1 MSQGY
6 PVQTPFD
13 PGYGQQPQQGYMPQ
27 GHSQPPGN
35 WGQQGGMP
43 EPDLGGFDVNEFPDG
58 RLADG
63 TYSFVV
69 TDTAMS
75 PTKAG
80 TGWFLKVTAEL
91 NNGQN
96 AYLRFNVQ
104 NPNPDA
110 ERIAKQEL
118 AKLVRGLGLQ
128 FLRSHRDLVGKRG
141 SMTVSHRI
149 DKRGQEQE
157 NYRFENPGSGQ
168 GMAPPI
174 SQGLP
179 PSPQAAAGYR
189 APQTQAGQAAPYAP
203 HVAPP
208 NGHTPGHLPATSVD
222 VTHPPIRQMPTHP
235 PAFQPGQSAAPWQ
248 AHPGQ
253 ASQAQPQI
261 DPQTGLPF

>member
-13 PGYGQQPQQGYMPQ
+13 PGYGQPQQGYMPQ
-27 GHSQPPGN
+27 GHSQPPAN
-35 WGQQGGMP
+35 WGQQGGPP

-69 TDTAMS
+69 SDTSMS

-157 NYRFENPGSGQ
+157 NYRFENP
-168 GMAPPI
+168 A
-174 SQGLP
+174 
-179 PSPQAAAGYR
+179 
-189 APQTQAGQAAPYAP
+189 APQSAPVQYVPPGYANHPAHPNQAPAQVAGQVAKPPMMNSMPGNSMPGSPPAAPAQAAP
-203 HVAPP
+203 
-208 NGHTPGHLPATSVD
+208 
-222 VTHPPIRQMPTHP
+222 Q

-248 AHPGQ
+248 AHAGQ
-253 ASQAQPQI
+253 APQAQPPV
-261 DPQTGLPF
+261 DPRLGF

>member
-1 MSQGY
+1 
-6 PVQTPFD
+6 
-13 PGYGQQPQQGYMPQ
+13 
-27 GHSQPPGN
+27 
-35 WGQQGGMP
+35 
-43 EPDLGGFDVNEFPDG
+43 LGGFDANEFPDG

-69 TDTAMS
+69 SDTSMS

-157 NYRFENPGSGQ
+157 NYRFENPA
-168 GMAPPI
+168 APQAA
-174 SQGLP
+174 SGLP
-179 PSPQAAAGYR
+179 PQMPPQG
-189 APQTQAGQAAPYAP
+189 APAQHGPIGHAQQP
-203 HVAPP
+203 HQAPP
-208 NGHTPGHLPATSVD
+208 NFVQPPAQAAR
-222 VTHPPIRQMPTHP
+222 PPVAPAQAQHSAPAVYPQQAP

-253 ASQAQPQI
+253 APQAQPQI